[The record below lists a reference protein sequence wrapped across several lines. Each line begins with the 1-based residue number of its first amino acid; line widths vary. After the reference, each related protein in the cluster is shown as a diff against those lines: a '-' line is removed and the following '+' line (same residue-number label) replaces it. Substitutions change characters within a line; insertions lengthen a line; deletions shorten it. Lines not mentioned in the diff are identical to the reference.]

1 MNLRFFTLCLVI
13 FASGCAAG
21 SGGVWPTGA
30 PDKAGDR
37 VASDIP
43 GKVRHAGDYIAVVVQ
58 PGDSLA
64 SLAATYLRD
73 SKRDWVIAEYNDVS
87 AIAAGD
93 ELVIPL
99 KPFKRGGLAP
109 DRYQTVPV
117 LSYHHFAEKSTDRMI
132 VSQDSFEAQMRLLKE
147 KDYHVITLD
156 QLFDFMDFTG
166 EVPEKSV
173 VITIDDGW
181 RSTYDIA
188 FPILKKYGF
197 PATLFLYTELITGG
211 GKTLNWEQVREM
223 AEQGLDIQSHTIS
236 HRNLGQQNPDESMEA
251 CYLDLERELAE
262 PARIIEQNTGRKVRY
277 LAYPYGETSNLVIAL
292 LKKLGYRGAFTVAR
306 GGNPFFLSNY
316 RLNRAMVFGDFDLA
330 RFEKNLS
337 TTNRRALR

>member
-1 MNLRFFTLCLVI
+1 MSLRFVTLCLVI
-13 FASGCAAG
+13 LAGGCATG
-21 SGGVWPTGA
+21 SGGMWSPSA
-30 PDKAGDR
+30 PE
-37 VASDIP
+37 
-43 GKVRHAGDYIAVVVQ
+43 KVRYAGDYVAVVVQ
-58 PGDSLA
+58 PGDTLA
-64 SLAATYLRD
+64 SLAAVYLHD
-73 SKRDWVIAEYNDVS
+73 PARDWVIAEYNRVS
-87 AIAAGD
+87 EIASGD

-99 KPFKRGGLAP
+99 KPFKRGGLGP

-132 VSQDSFEAQMRLLKE
+132 VSLESFEAQMRLIKE
-147 KDYHVITLD
+147 KGYRVITLD

-197 PATLFLYTELITGG
+197 PATLFIYTQLITGG
-211 GKTLNWEQVREM
+211 AKTLSWEQVREM

-236 HRNLGQQNPDESMEA
+236 HRNLGQQNPAESMEA
-251 CYLDLERELAE
+251 YYLDLERELAE
-262 PARIIEQNTGRKVRY
+262 PARIIEQKIGRKSRY
-277 LAYPYGETSNLVIAL
+277 LAYPYGETNNLVISL
-292 LKKLGYRGAFTVAR
+292 LGKLGYRGAFTVVR
-306 GGNPFFLSNY
+306 EGTPFFLSNY

-330 RFEKNLS
+330 RFEKNLG
-337 TTNRRALR
+337 TGNRRVLR